1 MADFIFRIKDKDNKL
16 IQEIVLKVPVLDTAP
31 QGTPLNIE
39 CRERGYKVQYVG
51 NYFTKST
58 MLTDGVITNPV
69 CPPNSH
75 WDATLGK
82 CVEDNIPNPNPV
94 PGTLLYNSD
103 VDIDWSKGSITFDD
117 ILGDDSKPNSKYI
130 RCNASGN
137 PTCTLLPSEKAL
149 VLSVSG
155 ADNHGR
161 LYFGVCNFDCVL
173 EKESMLMDSG
183 ADNDS
188 TKVDSRHQYRDV
200 VDDNAPDT
208 KVQGGLGNA
217 WHRNEVN
224 QKGEWVHG
232 KSSGCADE
240 AALKIETGQWY
251 RTRYTVRHDIAN
263 KKIYELSE
271 IEYPLGS
278 GYRKVL
284 EQTCTSAPDQFF
296 NKQEF
301 LDWSEFWLRCNTGNT
316 GGKIK
321 HRKIK
326 MWSL

>member
-1 MADFIFRIKDKDNKL
+1 MADFIFRLKDKDNKL
-16 IQEIVLKVPVLDTAP
+16 IQEIVLAVPVLDTAP
-31 QGTPLNIE
+31 QGTLLNVE

-58 MLTDGVITNPV
+58 MLTEQTP
-69 CPPNSH
+69 PPNPPP
-75 WDATLGK
+75 T
-82 CVEDNIPNPNPV
+82 PT

-103 VDIDWSKGSITFDD
+103 VDIDWSKGQITFDD

-224 QKGEWVHG
+224 QKGEWIHG

-251 RTRYTVRHDIAN
+251 KTRYTVRHDIAN
-263 KKIYELSE
+263 KKIHEVSE

-278 GYRKVL
+278 GFRKVL

-301 LDWSEFWLRCNTGNT
+301 LDWSEFWLRCNTGTT